1 MNHSVRIGRWPP
13 PMLFGVLL
21 WVCLGS
27 SAEALQLT
35 GPDRTFV
42 IGNADTFEVDQI
54 TISLDDSLFPGDEV
68 WVRIPPS
75 LLLTWDVSSPVS
87 STSSVAI
94 TFPTSAALVV
104 TTSDSIASG
113 EVIEISGIRVVALST
128 SSLHALQVS
137 LGENGSVVGSSF
149 AWGVDLLELTLDQ
162 AAFLVGDPPSVVP
175 ELVIESRTA
184 GGVNQGDT
192 IRLILPVDF
201 PARWDTTASIQTVG
215 KAASTVSYAG
225 RTARIQVSED
235 FGDQERVRISGL
247 RLRDFTRPHSD
258 IQLTLSV
265 NAAERPNARGG
276 SLRVG
281 RLSLTIEDQAFLHGD
296 PSTPLGSVGLAESDT
311 ASGLT
316 SGKVV
321 RLRLPEGFAG
331 QWDRGTQVTVEPSE
345 RLSAVVE
352 YEGREAH
359 LTVVATSLDPGE
371 SVTIRGLAVTSF
383 QGVSAP
389 SSITVVANEQNA
401 ENARSVG
408 TLRVGRLE
416 LVVADQA
423 FLFGDGP
430 TVLNRVTVS
439 EATEAAGLV
448 PGRVIRLRL
457 PAGFVGSW
465 DESASVSLGGVA
477 REKISQPISYEGSAV
492 RLVVTS
498 AFNESDSFTL
508 DGLRV
513 ASFTAPFSAAPLA
526 LSANEE
532 GTVNSESDGMLRVGR
547 LSLQGASQSFLVGD
561 PISSV
566 ATVTITE
573 STEAAGLVA
582 GRPLRL
588 QLPVGFTG
596 SWSTEESVD
605 VGGVAASK
613 LAVQTIADS
622 VVELEVVADFLPGES
637 VTIQGLFLKEFVG
650 AFAAGPLTLMNDLGE
665 TNAIADG
672 NLRVGQLTLTMVDQA
687 FIHGNPATDLGILRI
702 EEAPEAAVLTPGR
715 QLRLRLPAGF
725 SGVWENVGTI
735 SLGGAG
741 AGKID
746 NRISIEGDEAVLDVT
761 GTFGRGEGFTVEGL
775 SLRDFRGAA
784 TPGAMTLS
792 ATEGA
797 AVNAVA
803 SGNLR
808 IGHPTLSSVTG
819 ADFIVNDVAT
829 TLATLTITENDSA
842 AGLVDGDV
850 VRIVIPDGLNCRFDT
865 SVDSIETSGPQANR
879 LRPRVTYSEDDKA
892 VLITVA
898 ADLEPSS
905 SVGIFGLRFI
915 EFSSPSV
922 PTGLRL
928 RANDDGFDNHVNESL
943 FGIGQPTLS
952 STRDYSFVV
961 GDTGAQVDS
970 ILITDD
976 AFAPVLTTRRSL
988 RISLPAGSGLSW
1000 DRERLPAVTWA
1011 LTDGDVGRLGVF
1023 SIEVGDSVLAAEIT
1037 QSLSPGARIAIY
1049 EPPLRITSAVARDWL
1064 RLSLN
1069 EGLTEQAR
1077 DDHWVQVGAPSI
1089 SFTTPG
1095 IFDVDEGLVTLPP
1108 LEIREDSI
1116 GASITPA
1123 TDLRLSWPDGSTVI
1137 WAGPAD
1143 GNLNLISSG
1152 VSASGAGA
1160 DRLSGTAVISGDGRD
1175 LNITVSSPF
1184 DAADLLRLEGL
1195 QARVS
1200 DVENEI
1206 RMALTVTS
1214 PLADAFEEE
1223 TMRIGDP
1230 TVRIVADRTTRR
1242 DTIYAVGDS
1251 IRYLPPLVFH
1261 ESANAAILNT
1271 RDGLLFTLPTTFNGR
1286 FLPQEA
1292 ADVMVTIGG
1301 QGAVGQVTSANYL
1314 DQRTLQL
1321 EITTDFAPG
1330 DSLVV
1335 EGIAVFPGERSSA
1348 SDSVSIS
1355 VLGGRHS
1362 VFPISLRVGAPR
1374 LSSTVDQSFV
1384 VNNGG
1389 IGDST
1394 ESVAT
1399 LRIAESD
1406 TAAAIVTDDTIVV
1419 AIPESLNLQ
1428 WLRVGESWDVGAI
1441 ESPITI
1447 TGSATTKVGRVL
1459 IATPKAIQFS
1469 VIQDF
1474 EPEDRIEVSGLEF
1487 TGFQSVSPRSALRLS
1502 VTNGA
1507 TFTATDERTKRIGR
1521 PTLASTR
1528 SERFIAGFPRSGA
1541 TTIVPLTVR
1550 EDPEVGSVD
1559 TTVTLRLSVSSGLT
1573 WGSESGGPE
1582 HSGLAVYDRTSAD
1595 GLDLVYRVTRPL
1607 EGGDS
1612 LLFMGLQVNVPDT
1625 AAPPSAILLS
1635 VNGGVDA
1642 VDSESKRISGQ
1653 PAIDLSGK
1661 PEVIIVGDPDLPL
1674 RIRLIDNEI
1683 EPAFVANDTILLA
1696 LPAALQAV
1704 WRTGVTLE
1712 ATQQA
1717 TVVSVSNRE
1726 IRIAIA
1732 TDFGAGDSLIVHA
1745 DMGNFVE
1752 ATSPV
1757 ALLMSAVG
1765 DTARHLSLSADD
1777 LRIGQPRLQSAA
1789 EQVFVA
1795 GRDGLAG
1802 RSFIVDDEPVSEAVA
1817 EPFVIRESELVA
1829 SITAQQDIRV
1839 AIPETLAIRWL
1850 DSDPQISGS
1859 AIGKLQNPPVTLNTR
1874 RDTLIIDV
1882 AIDFD
1887 AGDSIVV
1894 SGMRLGGFD
1903 RPSRRAPLVLSVNG
1917 GRSDNAL
1924 DSQTK
1929 RVGRPTVSVGVDR
1942 RYLVGDSDVPLP
1954 VIITEDLVESAI
1966 TPGGDL
1972 RLELTSDVGGDNL
1985 LWAAPNGRVQAAG
1998 SAGSLVQTANTR
2010 IESSGKVMVIDV
2022 VAPFAAGDTL
2032 RLSGLRLAGLQR
2044 VAQGDSILSLSVGG
2058 DADVDDRA
2066 SERILIGDLE
2076 LSTDEGKIFWPGEWP
2091 EPIGPISISETSGVP
2106 ILVAGDTLRVDL
2118 GQLDFRW
2125 LDPSDT
2131 FVVRVPR
2138 SGLQVFAADTAFA
2151 GDAKVLATVEPA
2163 GVTSEP
2169 ILDAEGRVTFV
2180 LLPGFRDFFSGTL
2193 SVVGLRGAG
2202 FLTPTVDSLGLE
2214 VGLGST
2220 GGVTSW
2226 FSRRDRN
2233 RFAIAQPSLTSSIE
2247 TFLVGDEPAPLGDML
2262 LTDDPDTPGIA
2273 ANTLVHLFVPAGLA
2287 ATWDAE
2293 VPLAPSDSIALSTV
2307 GETEVVLEVLASPF
2321 RQAPI
2326 RIDGLVLRDFL
2337 AVSANDNIE
2346 VGLSRPGSTKPV
2358 TVSLEDAIPKRIGR
2372 PTVTVADRA
2381 VFLSQQAVDSTRTQ
2395 IVPSAPIPIVTIA
2408 EDPEAA
2414 ALLPGDLIGLEI
2426 PDGFPARWDLAH
2438 DPSVTG
2444 SLRARPDNSSPTV
2457 YQFEVTDEF
2466 RAGETAS
2473 VDDLYLR
2480 GFDVAAPDTHLSLRV
2495 RSTYETPA
2503 EQTMRIGS
2511 PSLRSEAPQVFV
2523 VGDAT
2528 TAKWP
2533 LTIREDNVA
2542 AAIVAS
2548 KDIRLLIPEGLSLR
2562 WDPVR
2567 GDLSQLLGGSAMRK
2581 VSGISY
2587 STDSTAIILD
2597 VAEDFLPGDDLIIGT
2612 TLDSLRLT
2620 DFGGS
2625 SYGSLRA
2632 RLDTI
2637 EGFDIVDAGTLFV
2650 GAPALESIADQIF
2663 VRGQSLATD
2672 VYELYPLFLTEDP
2685 RVATMRQG
2693 NLIRLVLPDSLS
2705 WESSDDGSR
2714 VTITVEDSIG
2724 GVADKID
2731 TTATIHGDTATVR
2744 ILGTLG
2750 PGDRVAITAGLRVRL
2765 ASQASPGR
2773 LGLSVTT
2780 SGRIHTE
2787 DQRTKWIGRPEIEFE
2802 NSADYALDV
2811 TSILGDGRTG
2821 DTTLV
2826 TRTLD
2831 IRDVAPASAL
2841 RIGGW
2846 VQVSL
2851 PEELRGL
2858 VRWRASQLRV
2868 RLGVDAINDLQ
2879 LLDDGH
2885 VLAFRMPA
2893 DLSPGVVVRVVY
2905 ALEAVPPG
2913 NDVELS
2919 QFVDALMARLASIPG
2934 GGLSMTVELSSGPV
2948 RIFGRAD
2955 TTFAE
2960 GLQRTMATSM
2970 SSIGAYLPVLFGDAE
2985 FTTAFNGDLA
2995 TTSLRFLTWPG
3006 RVLPTTRID
3015 QLRIVAGDDVQLV
3028 IEPAKLSVDTASV
3041 PLWGDRLATLERVS
3055 LELTPIEVRRLN
3067 RWFDDDS
3074 NAEPS
3079 LRISAPLLPDHLNDE
3094 DAGDMGMVLTPFA
3107 LPGAVQFAHSA
3118 RYFRNDE
3125 VGSVRVDIENA
3136 LPGTLARAVLH
3147 STTSVDVLP
3156 TTGLLAADH
3165 VRIPGGHEEG
3175 LYELWLYGAA
3185 SGGVDFDASLPT
3197 VRQFIID
3204 NTSPIVYRGLDATP
3218 GHVDSVGLPREL
3230 EAGEDGANALL
3241 PVPLRPLTAEDVE
3254 AAKHLLPVWNRDSLR
3269 VTLVDNI
3276 EIVPDPGGDTLAWY
3290 RTPTDENVGRPLFFQ
3305 MPTLPRPIRI
3315 DLSGVDADGERV
3327 PITDA
3332 SAAGFVAA
3340 FDASAE
3346 NSEVHGDTITVNVA
3360 VVPRPA
3366 GIELLVPLEDLPEQL
3381 TEEGV
3386 VVAFRLRVTDRAGN
3400 ETDLGFNQE
3409 RVRLLLASAEKQ
3421 GLLLNKLIN
3430 FPNPFRTIGGGSSDL
3445 GTTIRFVLTAEAD
3458 VRLRVFDV
3466 AGEQLYVADLGR
3478 RISGEHL
3485 ITWSGRDVYGQPL
3498 ATGVFLALLEVVDGS
3513 SAEVERT
3520 IFAVNNRD

>member
-1 MNHSVRIGRWPP
+1 MKHIVKMSSWPP
-13 PMLFGVLL
+13 MVLSSVLL
-21 WVCLGS
+21 LVCFASG
-27 SAEALQLT
+27 ADALQLT

-54 TISLDDSLFPGDEV
+54 TVSFDDSLFPGDEV

-94 TFPTSAALVV
+94 TFPTSVALVV
-104 TTSDSIASG
+104 TSSDSIAPG
-113 EVIEISGIRVVALST
+113 EVVEISGIRVVALST

-137 LGENGSVVGSSF
+137 LGETGSVVGSSF

-175 ELVIESRTA
+175 EVVIESRTA
-184 GGVNQGDT
+184 GGLNQGDA
-192 IRLILPVDF
+192 IRLILPDDF

-225 RTARIQVSED
+225 RVARIQISDD
-235 FGDQERVRISGL
+235 FGDEERVRISGL
-247 RLRDFTRPHSD
+247 KLRDFTAPHGE
-258 IQLTLSV
+258 IPLTLSV

-276 SLRVG
+276 SFRVG
-281 RLSLTIEDQAFLHGD
+281 RLSLTTDDQAFLHGD
-296 PSTPLGSVGLAESDT
+296 PSTSLGSVVLTESDT
-311 ASGLT
+311 ASGLI

-321 RLRLPEGFAG
+321 RLRLPEEFAG
-331 QWDRGTQVTVEPSE
+331 QWDTGAQVTIEPSG
-345 RLSAVVE
+345 RLSAVVT
-352 YEGREAH
+352 YEGPEAQ
-359 LTVVATSLDPGE
+359 LAVVAAGLEPGE

-383 QGVSAP
+383 VGVSAP
-389 SSITVVANEQNA
+389 AGITVAANDQNA
-401 ENARSVG
+401 ENARSIG

-416 LVVADQA
+416 LHVADQA

-430 TVLNRVTVS
+430 TVLNTVTVG
-439 EATEAAGLV
+439 EAAGAAGLV

-457 PAGFVGSW
+457 PDGFVGNW
-465 DESASVSLGGVA
+465 DEGASVSVGGVA
-477 REKISQPISYEGSAV
+477 AEKIGQPISYDGSAV

-498 AFNESDSFTL
+498 AFSESDSFTL
-508 DGLRV
+508 DGLSV
-513 ASFTAPFSAAPLA
+513 ESFAAPMGAASLA

-532 GTVNSESDGMLRVGR
+532 GTVNSESEGMLRVGK

-561 PISSV
+561 PISPVS
-566 ATVTITE
+566 TVTITE
-573 STEAAGLVA
+573 STQAAGLVA
-582 GRPLRL
+582 GRSLRL
-588 QLPVGFTG
+588 QLPVGFAG
-596 SWSTEESVD
+596 SWSTEETVD
-605 VGGVAASK
+605 VGGGAAGK
-613 LAVQTIADS
+613 LTVQSIAES
-622 VVELEVVADFLPGES
+622 VVEFEVVADFLPGES
-637 VTIQGLFLKEFVG
+637 VTIQGLFLKDFMG
-650 AFAAGPLTLMNDLGE
+650 AFAASPLALRNSSGE

-672 NLRVGQLTLTMVDQA
+672 DLRVGQLSLTIVDQA
-687 FIHGNPATDLGILRI
+687 FIHGNPPADLGILRI
-702 EEAPEAAVLTPGR
+702 EEASEAAVLTPGR
-715 QLRLRLPAGF
+715 QLRLRLPVDF

-746 NRISIEGDEAVLDVT
+746 NRISIEDDEVVLDVT
-761 GTFGRGEGFTVEGL
+761 GTFERAEGFTVEGL
-775 SLRDFRGAA
+775 SLRDFRGAS
-784 TPGAMTLS
+784 TPGPMTLS

-797 AVNAVA
+797 AENAVA

-808 IGHPTLSSVTG
+808 VGHPTLSSVTG
-819 ADFIVNDVAT
+819 ANFIANDVAT

-842 AGLVDGDV
+842 AGLVAGDV

-879 LRPRVTYSEDDKA
+879 LRSRVTYSEDDRA
-892 VLITVA
+892 VLIAVA

-905 SVGIFGLRFI
+905 SVGVFGLRFI

-928 RANDDGFDNHVNESL
+928 QANDGGIDNHVTESL

-952 STRDYSFVV
+952 AMRDFSFVV
-961 GDTGAQVDS
+961 GDTGAQVDT

-1011 LTDGDVGRLGVF
+1011 LTDGDAGRLGVL
-1023 SIEVGDSVLAAEIT
+1023 SIEVGDSVLTAEIT

-1049 EPPLRITSAVARDWL
+1049 EPPLRITSVVARDWL

-1069 EGLTEQAR
+1069 EGLTEQAQ
-1077 DDHWVQVGAPSI
+1077 DDRWIQVGEPSI

-1095 IFDVDEGLVTLPP
+1095 VFDVDEGLVTLPP
-1108 LEIREDSI
+1108 LEIREDST

-1123 TDLRLSWPDGSTVI
+1123 TDLRLSWPEGSTVI
-1137 WAGPAD
+1137 WAGPED
-1143 GNLNLISSG
+1143 GNLDLTSSG
-1152 VSASGAGA
+1152 VSTSGSGA
-1160 DRLSGTAVISGDGRD
+1160 DRLTGTAVISGSGRD
-1175 LNITVSSPF
+1175 LDISVTSPL

-1195 QARVS
+1195 QVRVS
-1200 DVENEI
+1200 DVESEI

-1214 PLADAFEEE
+1214 PSVDAFEEV

-1230 TVRIVADRTTRR
+1230 TVRIVVSRTTRR

-1251 IRYLPPLVFH
+1251 IRYLPPLVFY
-1261 ESANAAILNT
+1261 ENEIAAVLNK
-1271 RDGLLFTLPTTFNGR
+1271 RDGLLFTLPTTFDGR

-1292 ADVMVTIGG
+1292 AGVGVTIGG
-1301 QGAVGQVTSANYL
+1301 QGAIGQVTSANYL
-1314 DQRTLQL
+1314 DQRTFQL

-1355 VLGGRHS
+1355 VLGGRHNE
-1362 VFPISLRVGAPR
+1362 FPILLRVGAPR
-1374 LSSTVDQSFV
+1374 LSSAADQSFV
-1384 VNNGG
+1384 INNGG

-1394 ESVAT
+1394 ELVAT
-1399 LRIAESD
+1399 LTIAESD
-1406 TAAAIVTDDTIVV
+1406 TAAAIVTDDTIFV
-1419 AIPESLNLQ
+1419 AIPDSLNLQ
-1428 WLRVGESWDVGAI
+1428 WLGVGESWDVGAA
-1441 ESPITI
+1441 ESPITF

-1459 IATPKAIQFS
+1459 IATPKTIQIS
-1469 VIQDF
+1469 VVQDF
-1474 EPEDRIEVSGLEF
+1474 EPDDRIEVSGLEF
-1487 TGFQSVSPRSALRLS
+1487 TGFQAVSPRTALRLS
-1502 VTNGA
+1502 VTSGA
-1507 TFTATDERTKRIGR
+1507 TFTAIDERTKRIGR

-1550 EDPEVGSVD
+1550 EDPDVGSVD
-1559 TTVTLRLSVSSGLT
+1559 TTVTLRLSVSAGLT
-1573 WGSESGGPE
+1573 WGSQSGGAEP
-1582 HSGLAVYDRTSAD
+1582 SGLAVYDRTSTD

-1612 LLFMGLQVNVPDT
+1612 LLFTGLQVNVPDA
-1625 AAPPSAILLS
+1625 AAPPAAILLS

-1653 PAIDLSGK
+1653 PTIDLSGK
-1661 PEVIIVGDPDLPL
+1661 AEVIVVGDPDLPL
-1674 RIRLIDNEI
+1674 RIRLTDNEI
-1683 EPAFVANDTILLA
+1683 EPAFVADDTILLA

-1712 ATQQA
+1712 EATQQA
-1717 TVVSVSNRE
+1717 SVVSVSDRE

-1732 TDFGAGDSLIVHA
+1732 ADFGAGDSLIVHA
-1745 DMGNFVE
+1745 DMGDFVE

-1765 DTARHLSLSADD
+1765 DTARHLSLSADV
-1777 LRIGQPRLQSAA
+1777 LRIGQPRLRSAA

-1802 RSFIVDDEPVSEAVA
+1802 RSFIVDDEPVTEAVA
-1817 EPFVIRESELVA
+1817 EPFVIRENELVA

-1850 DSDPQISGS
+1850 DSDPQITGS
-1859 AIGKLQNPPVTLNTR
+1859 AIGKLQNPPVTLNTT
-1874 RDTLIIDV
+1874 RDTLMIDV

-1917 GRSDNAL
+1917 GRSDNVL

-1954 VIITEDLVESAI
+1954 VIVTEDLVESAI
-1966 TPGGDL
+1966 TPDGDL

-2066 SERILIGDLE
+2066 GERILIGDLE
-2076 LSTDEGKIFWPGEWP
+2076 LSTEEGKIFWPGEWP

-2131 FVVRVPR
+2131 FAVRVPR

-2151 GDAKVLATVEPA
+2151 GVAKVLATVEPA

-2169 ILDAEGRVTFV
+2169 ILDAEGRVMFV

-2193 SVVGLRGAG
+2193 SVVGLRGAD

-2220 GGVTSW
+2220 GGVTAW

-2273 ANTLVHLFVPAGLA
+2273 SNTLVHLFVPAELA

-2293 VPLAPSDSIALSTV
+2293 VLLAPSDSIALSTV
-2307 GETEVVLEVLASPF
+2307 GETEVVLQVLASPF
-2321 RQAPI
+2321 RQTPI
-2326 RIDGLVLRDFL
+2326 RIGGLVLRDFL

-2444 SLRARPDNSSPTV
+2444 SLRARPDNSTPIA

-2466 RAGETAS
+2466 RAGETA
-2473 VDDLYLR
+2473 VIDGLYLS

-2533 LTIREDNVA
+2533 LTIREDTVA

-2548 KDIRLLIPEGLSLR
+2548 KGIRLLIPEGLSLR

-2567 GDLSQLLGGSAMRK
+2567 GDPSQLLGGSAMRK

-2587 STDSTAIILD
+2587 SIDSTAIILE

-2612 TLDSLRLT
+2612 TLDSVRLT

-2625 SYGSLRA
+2625 SYGTLRA
-2632 RLDTI
+2632 QLDTI
-2637 EGFDIVDAGTLFV
+2637 EGFEIVDAETLFV
-2650 GAPALESIADQIF
+2650 GAPALESIADQTF
-2663 VRGQSLATD
+2663 VRGQSSTTD
-2672 VYELYPLFLTEDP
+2672 VYELYPLFLTEDS

-2705 WESSDDGSR
+2705 WESSDRGSQ
-2714 VTITVEDSIG
+2714 VSITVEDSSG
-2724 GVADKID
+2724 GVAEKID
-2731 TTATIHGDTATVR
+2731 TTATIYGDTATVR
-2744 ILGTLG
+2744 ILETLE
-2750 PGDRVAITAGLRVRL
+2750 PGDRVAITEGLRVRL

-2787 DQRTKWIGRPEIEFE
+2787 DQRTKWIGRPEIVFGD
-2802 NSADYALDV
+2802 SADYALDV

-2826 TRTLD
+2826 ARTFD
-2831 IRDVAPASAL
+2831 IRDLAPASAL
-2841 RIGGW
+2841 RIGEW

-2851 PEELRGL
+2851 PEALRGL
-2858 VRWRASQLRV
+2858 VRWRASQLEV
-2868 RLGVDAINDLQ
+2868 HLGVDPINDLQ
-2879 LLDDGH
+2879 LLEDGH

-2893 DLSPGVVVRVVY
+2893 NLSPDAEVRVRY

-2913 NDVELS
+2913 NDVEPG
-2919 QFVDALMARLASIPG
+2919 QFVDAIMARLTSTLRG
-2934 GGLSMTVELSSGPV
+2934 HLSLTVELSSGPV
-2948 RIFGRAD
+2948 SIFGGDD

-2960 GLQRTMATSM
+2960 GLQRPMATSM
-2970 SSIGAYLPVLFGDAE
+2970 SSIGAYLPVLFSDPE
-2985 FTTAFNGDLA
+2985 LTTTFSGESA

-3006 RVLPTTRID
+3006 RVPPTTSID
-3015 QLRIVAGDDVQLV
+3015 QLRIIAGDDVQLF
-3028 IEPAKLSVDTASV
+3028 IDPTKLSVDTASV

-3055 LELTPIEVRRLN
+3055 LDLTPIEVRRLN
-3067 RWFDDDS
+3067 RWFDDDPGG
-3074 NAEPS
+3074 EPT
-3079 LRISAPLLPDHLNDE
+3079 LRISAPLLPQHRDE
-3094 DAGDMGMVLTPFA
+3094 DAGDVGMVSMPFA
-3107 LPGAVQFAHSA
+3107 VPGAVQFDHSA

-3147 STTSVDVLP
+3147 KADSIEVLP
-3156 TTGLLAADH
+3156 TTDLLSADH
-3165 VRIPGGHEEG
+3165 VRISGSLAEG

-3185 SGGVDFDASLPT
+3185 SDGVDFDAGLPT

-3204 NTSPIVYRGLDATP
+3204 NTSPVIYRGLDATP
-3218 GHVDSVGLPREL
+3218 GHVDSVGLPRKL
-3230 EAGEDGANALL
+3230 EAGENGANALL
-3241 PVPLRPLTAEDVE
+3241 PVPMRTLTADDVE

-3276 EIVPDPGGDTLAWY
+3276 EIVPDPGGDTLAWF

-3315 DLSGVDADGERV
+3315 ELSGVEADGERV

-3340 FDASAE
+3340 FDASDG
-3346 NSEVHGDTITVNVA
+3346 NSEVHGDTITVDVA

-3366 GIELLVPLEDLPEQL
+3366 GIELLVPLEDLPERL
-3381 TEEGV
+3381 TAEGV

-3400 ETDLGFNQE
+3400 TTPLGFNEE
-3409 RVRLLLASAEKQ
+3409 RVRLLLATAEKQ

-3430 FPNPFRTIGGGSSDL
+3430 FPNPFRTVGGGSSDL

-3478 RISGEHL
+3478 RRPGEHL
-3485 ITWSGRDVYGQPL
+3485 MTWTGRDVYGQPL

-3513 SAEVERT
+3513 SAEIERT
-3520 IFAVNNRD
+3520 IIAVNNRD